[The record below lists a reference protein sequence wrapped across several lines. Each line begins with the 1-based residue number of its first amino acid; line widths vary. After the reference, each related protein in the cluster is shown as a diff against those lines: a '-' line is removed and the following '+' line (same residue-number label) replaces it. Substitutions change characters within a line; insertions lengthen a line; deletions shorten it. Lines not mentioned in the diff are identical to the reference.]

1 MPLLVVEELVGAGG
15 SKSVVSEGSSGQGR
29 VGIRKS
35 ESIQRLSRQLSD
47 IKVELQVSLTPS
59 ENPSELSSSLNPSPP
74 LSSEIAVPQIW
85 GYVTLQ
91 KYLPI
96 CGNCNK
102 KLSTSNDGGKQKY
115 YKIYELSCENLM
127 PQYKTSH

>member
-59 ENPSELSSSLNPSPP
+59 EDPSELSSSSNPPP
-74 LSSEIAVPQIW
+74 PCSSEIAVPQR
-85 GYVTLQ
+85 GCVF
-91 KYLPI
+91 
-96 CGNCNK
+96 
-102 KLSTSNDGGKQKY
+102 LSPFRTRLISPEQQHHRCAN
-115 YKIYELSCENLM
+115 
-127 PQYKTSH
+127 